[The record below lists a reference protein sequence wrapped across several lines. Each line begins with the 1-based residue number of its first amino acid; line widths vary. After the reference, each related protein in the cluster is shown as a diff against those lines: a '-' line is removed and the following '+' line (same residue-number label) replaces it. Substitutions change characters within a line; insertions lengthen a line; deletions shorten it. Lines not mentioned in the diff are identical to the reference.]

1 MVLPLAANISTVFQE
16 WDFLDRIDAAADAG
30 FDAVECQFPYAVPA
44 ERIAERLRRCGM
56 TMEVFNAPPGDAER
70 DELGLAG
77 LEGRE
82 AEFRSSIA
90 QVVEYATALAA
101 PRVHVPAGRGRISH
115 ALLVNNLA
123 WAAHTIGAVG
133 VTVLTEPLNPV
144 DRPGYS
150 VATFET
156 ALKLIAAVA
165 APNFKL
171 MLDLYHW
178 RKIGELAF
186 EELLPLLPL
195 VGHVQFAAV
204 PDRGEPRAE
213 DLMLIARLE
222 AAGYR
227 GPIGCEYFPRTTSVE
242 GLGWLELAR
251 REPRRE
257 AMGRP

>member
-1 MVLPLAANISTVFQE
+1 MVLPLAANISTVFLE
-16 WDFLDRIDAAADAG
+16 RDFLDRIDAAAEAG

-44 ERIAERLRRCGM
+44 ERIAERLRLCGM
-56 TMEVFNAPPGDAER
+56 TMEVFNAPPGDPSR

-82 AEFRSSIA
+82 AEFRGSIE
-90 QVVEYATALAA
+90 QVIDYASALAA

-115 ALLVNNLA
+115 ALLVHNLA
-123 WAAHTIGAVG
+123 WAAERVGAHG
-133 VTVLTEPLNPV
+133 VTVLTEPLNPM

-150 VATFET
+150 IARFET
-156 ALKLIAAVA
+156 ALDLIAAVA

-178 RKIGELAF
+178 QKIGELAF

-213 DLMLIARLE
+213 DVELIARLE
-222 AAGYR
+222 AAGYN
-227 GPIGCEYFPRTTSVE
+227 GPIGCEYFPRTTTVE
-242 GLGWLELAR
+242 GLGWLELVR
-251 REPRRE
+251 RM
-257 AMGRP
+257 A

>member
-1 MVLPLAANISTVFQE
+1 MVLPFAANISTVFLE

-30 FDAVECQFPYAVPA
+30 FDAVECQFPYAIPA

-56 TMEVFNAPPGDAER
+56 TMEVFNAPPGEAAR
-70 DELGLAG
+70 DELGLTG

-82 AEFRSSIA
+82 AEFRASME
-90 QVVEYATALAA
+90 QVIEYARVFAA
-101 PRVHVPAGRGRISH
+101 PRVHIPAGRGRISH
-115 ALLVNNLA
+115 ALLVHNLA
-123 WAAHTIGAVG
+123 WAAEHLDAHG

-144 DRPGYS
+144 DRPGY
-150 VATFET
+150 AIARFET
-156 ALKLIAAVA
+156 AMDLIAAVA

-186 EELLPLLPL
+186 EDLLPLLPL

-204 PDRGEPRAE
+204 PDRGEPGAE
-213 DLMLIARLE
+213 DLALIARLE
-222 AAGYR
+222 AAGYN
-227 GPIGCEYFPRTTSVE
+227 GPIGCEYFPRTTTVE

-251 REPRRE
+251 GL
-257 AMGRP
+257 A